1 MYKANSGVFPPANVC
16 FNVDKYYS
24 VNKRTMC
31 NHKTSKSALYWE
43 TNERIGN
50 KCFIKTKIVKENISF
65 LLS

>member
-24 VNKRTMC
+24 VNKRTMY

-50 KCFIKTKIVKENISF
+50 KKMFYQN
-65 LLS
+65 